1 MALEPEHVELGTRT
15 EYVCPMHPEV
25 VQDHPGTCPKC
36 GMALEPRV
44 VSAEEEENPELAD
57 MRKRFFWS
65 LALTLPVFV
74 VSMGDMLPGR
84 PLTAW
89 LSPTAAVWLQFVLA
103 TPVVLWGGWPFFA
116 RAVTS
121 VKNRHPNMFTL
132 IALGTAAAYGFS
144 VVQTLF
150 PSLLP
155 HTHGHG
161 APPVYFESAAVI
173 ITLVLLGQVLELIA
187 RGKTSS
193 ALRALLGLRPDTARR
208 VAADGSERDVP
219 LSEVDVGDRL
229 RVRPGERIP
238 VDGVVLEG
246 TSTVDESM
254 LTGEPIPVEKAA
266 GAHVASGTLNQ
277 SGSFVLRA
285 EHVGDETLL
294 ARIVARVAEA
304 QRSRAP
310 IQKLAD
316 VVSSWFV
323 PAVLV
328 VAVIAT
334 IAWGMFGPE
343 PRMSHALVS
352 AVAVL
357 IIACPCALGLAT
369 PLSILVGTGR
379 GAQSGVLIRD
389 AETIQLLEQVD
400 TLVFDKT
407 GTLTEGKPRLARVLA
422 ADGVDES
429 ELLRLAAA
437 LEKASEHPLAAAVL
451 QGAAE
456 RSLAVPAVSHFRA
469 LTGQGVVGEVEGRE
483 VMVGNAGLLAER
495 GAPVGALLDAA
506 EALRLQGQTT
516 VFVGID
522 GRAAGLLAIADPIKA
537 TSAAALRDLRE
548 RGIHLVMLSGDSRTT
563 AEAVARELGIER
575 VFAEVRPEEK
585 AEVIAQ
591 LQAEGHK
598 VAMAGDGTNDAPAL
612 ARAEVGIA
620 MGSGTDV
627 ALESAGITLV
637 QGDLRGVGRAR
648 RLSERVMQN
657 IRQNLLFAF
666 LYNAVGVPIAAGA
679 LYPLFGLVLSPMIAS
694 AAMALSSVSVIG
706 NALRLRNVE
715 L

>member
-1 MALEPEHVELGTRT
+1 MALEPEHVELATRT

-44 VSAEEEENPELAD
+44 VSAEEEANPELAD

-74 VSMGDMLPGR
+74 VSMADMLPGR
-84 PLTAW
+84 PLTSW
-89 LSPTAAVWLQFVLA
+89 LSPTGAIWLQFVLA

-155 HTHGHG
+155 QSHGHG

-208 VAADGSERDVP
+208 VEADGSERDVP
-219 LSEVDVGDRL
+219 LSDVEVGDRL

-246 TSTVDESM
+246 SSSVDESM
-254 LTGEPIPVEKAA
+254 LSGEPIPVEKAP
-266 GAHVASGTLNQ
+266 GAHVASGTMNQ
-277 SGSFVLRA
+277 AGSFVLRA
-285 EHVGDETLL
+285 DHVGDETLL

-316 VVSSWFV
+316 VVSAWFV
-323 PAVLV
+323 PAVLAI
-328 VAVIAT
+328 AVLAAIV
-334 IAWGMFGPE
+334 WGVFGPE
-343 PRMSHALVS
+343 PRSSHALVS

-407 GTLTEGKPRLARVLA
+407 GTLTEGKPRLMRVLVTN
-422 ADGVDES
+422 GVDDG

-451 QGAAE
+451 AGAAE
-456 RSLAVPAVSHFRA
+456 RSLSVPSVRHFESI
-469 LTGQGVVGEVEGRE
+469 TGRGVVGEVDGHA
-483 VMVGNAGLLAER
+483 VIVGNAQLLAER
-495 GAPVGALLDAA
+495 GAPALALLESA
-506 EALRLQGQTT
+506 EELRRQGQTT
-516 VFVGID
+516 VFVAID
-522 GRAAGLLAIADPIKA
+522 GSAAGLLAIADPIKA
-537 TSAAALRDLRE
+537 TTAVALQHLRAQ
-548 RGIHLVMLSGDSRTT
+548 GLHLVMLSGDSRTT
-563 AEAVARELGIER
+563 ADAVARELGIER
-575 VFAEVRPEEK
+575 VFAEVRPEQK

-591 LQAEGHK
+591 LQREGRK
-598 VAMAGDGTNDAPAL
+598 VAMTGDGTNDAPAL
-612 ARAEVGIA
+612 AQAEVGIA

-627 ALESAGITLV
+627 AIESSGITLV

-648 RLSERVMQN
+648 RLSERVMGN
-657 IRQNLLFAF
+657 IRQNLFFAF

-679 LYPLFGLVLSPMIAS
+679 LFPLFGIVLSPMIAS